1 MITWLVTFKILRNF
15 AKYCV
20 QELKKLARKAKE
32 AQAAVKRGKGKE
44 RQR

>member
-20 QELKKLARKAKE
+20 QELKKLSLGRQKKRKL
-32 AQAAVKRGKGKE
+32 Q
-44 RQR
+44 